1 MKKELVSVVFDRK
14 KRVETTGEGKVEICC
29 LTRSSVESRK
39 QELSEIIESCF
50 ALAGAKVEFSGS
62 YPGWKPNINSP
73 ILHTMLDV
81 YEKEFNQKPRII
93 TIHAGLEC
101 GIIGRN
107 YPGMDMISFGPTIKH
122 PHSPD
127 EKVNIATVEKF
138 YHFLLATLKQL

>member
-1 MKKELVSVVFDRK
+1 MIHTLQVKDNEYVI
-14 KRVETTGEGKVEICC
+14 EICC

-39 QELSEIIESCF
+39 EELQQMIHSVFS
-50 ALAGAKVEFSGS
+50 LAGAKVEFSGS
-62 YPGWKPNINSP
+62 YPGWKPNLNSR
-73 ILHTMLDV
+73 ILSIMQET
-81 YEKEFNQKPRII
+81 YKEEFQAEARII

-127 EKVNIATVEKF
+127 EKVNIATVQKF
-138 YHFLLATLKQL
+138 YQFLLATLKKL